1 MNENKETTKND
12 IQKIRIDLTANYTL
26 ENNDTK

>member
-12 IQKIRIDLTANYTL
+12 IQKIRIDLTVNYTL